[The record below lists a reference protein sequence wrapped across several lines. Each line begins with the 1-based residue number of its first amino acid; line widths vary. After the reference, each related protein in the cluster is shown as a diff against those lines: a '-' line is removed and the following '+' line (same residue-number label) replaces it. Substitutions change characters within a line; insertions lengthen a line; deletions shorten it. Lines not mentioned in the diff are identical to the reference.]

1 MSQEFENYY
10 LQTKG
15 ASSWETIEEAQKLDS
30 LVVKL
35 EDKKADFSGFKV
47 RIIGASFDEEN
58 SIWKYQQLFFHDL
71 SIANNEAELENQH
84 LDTTVNETSG
94 KMEVALAIENPELVR
109 GSSIHKISNPN
120 FLYVI
125 LVVGGLITAI
135 SFGVRHGFGI
145 FLTPISLE
153 FGFGREIFALAIA
166 LQNLVMGF
174 AQPFVG
180 AFADKFGAFRTIIL
194 GTLFYSVGL
203 FVMAFSTT
211 PDMFYLSA
219 GVLAGVGLADVV
231 EESHGCLGVGGGLSG
246 VVSSL
251 STRPREDG

>member
-71 SIANNEAELENQH
+71 SIANNEAELENQY

-94 KMEVALAIENPELVR
+94 KMEVASAIENPELVR
-109 GSSIHKISNPN
+109 GSGIHKISNPN

-153 FGFGREIFALAIA
+153 FGFGREDFCISDSAS
-166 LQNLVMGF
+166 
-174 AQPFVG
+174 
-180 AFADKFGAFRTIIL
+180 KFSYGICS
-194 GTLFYSVGL
+194 TLCRCV
-203 FVMAFSTT
+203 
-211 PDMFYLSA
+211 
-219 GVLAGVGLADVV
+219 
-231 EESHGCLGVGGGLSG
+231 C
-246 VVSSL
+246 
-251 STRPREDG
+251 R